1 MLFTRNGK
9 SSGLMRGAVLCLFF
23 LISLMFTTCCAS
35 TSPINTPKGI
45 AVLEQISLGG
55 LKQWVLI
62 RGEDMGNPILLFLH
76 GGPGMPA
83 IPFEH
88 EMRKLEKS
96 FIVVIWD
103 QRGAG
108 KSYSSDIPKTSMTL
122 KQFLADTYEL
132 IQILLLRFDQE
143 KLYLAGHSCGSILGA
158 LTVKQHPELIH
169 AYVGVSQIVNLVESE
184 KLSYKYVLDKAIATQ
199 NKEALAE
206 LNSIQPPYRGRI
218 EDLMIQRKWLGRF
231 GGVLYNESNYDTLIE
246 IAKAATE
253 YSITDL
259 LNIEPGSLFTTQ
271 YLWDDLLTVNFFEQV
286 KELDVP
292 VYFFLGRHDNITSPK
307 LAEKYFNMLQCKKGK
322 QLIWFENSA
331 HISILEESDRFMDI
345 LVTKVKA
352 ETYPHIRK

>member
-1 MLFTRNGK
+1 MLFKTNK
-9 SSGLMRGAVLCLFF
+9 TSYSLMRGAVLWIFF
-23 LISLMFTTCCAS
+23 LISLMLTTCCAS

-45 AVLEQISLGG
+45 AVMEQISLGG

-62 RGEDMGNPILLFLH
+62 RGEDVGNPILLFLH

-88 EMRKLEKS
+88 EMRELERS
-96 FIVVIWD
+96 FIVAIWD

-132 IQILLLRFDQE
+132 ILNLLSRFDQE
-143 KLYLAGHSCGSILGA
+143 KLYLVGHSCGSILGV

-184 KLSYKYVLDKAIATQ
+184 KLSYDYVLNKAIATQ
-199 NKEALAE
+199 NKEAITE

-218 EDLMIQRKWLGRF
+218 DDLMIQRKWLGRF
-231 GGVLYNESNYDTLIE
+231 GGVLYGESNYDTLIE

-271 YLWDDLLTVNFFEQV
+271 YLWDDLLTVNFFEQA
-286 KELDVP
+286 KELDIP
-292 VYFFLGRHDNITSPK
+292 VYFFLGKHDYTTHYL
-307 LAEKYFNMLQCKKGK
+307 LAEKYFNFLRCKKGK

-331 HISILEESDRFMDI
+331 HISILEEPDRFMHM
-345 LVTKVKA
+345 LVDKVKA
-352 ETYPHIRK
+352 ETYPHPRK